1 MMKFLKMRK
10 SEMTLRPIVN
20 LNATKQVAKL
30 NLRVKKQ
37 AGKSRYNPDTGK
49 VHNQS
54 TYFSGHEEQPFK
66 RGGKYASTFASIGR
80 SPAEKGTGS
89 KRVNPPILKTRFAK
103 STANLE
109 LFQDTLANQG

>member
-1 MMKFLKMRK
+1 MRK
-10 SEMTLRPIVN
+10 LEITLKPIVN

-89 KRVNPPILKTRFAK
+89 KRVNPPILKTQTRFAK